1 MQRNAP
7 VGIIGLGLMGTALS
21 ERLIGAGVAVV
32 GFDID
37 SSRCDALRDNRGK
50 IATSAGELAGQCRA
64 IVIAV
69 YDGAQ
74 LEVLLG
80 ELEKVPARP
89 AIICTTTCAPDEIVR
104 IAARATQVAGKPW
117 VLDPVGAG
125 ATAFRDKAVAALLA
139 HKPSII
145 RGNASEIMAVARI
158 AGHGDTAAR
167 PKGVD
172 SANTVAE
179 AEALAI
185 ALSRAQNCVVAA
197 TGAVDFVTDGKRHA
211 HIGNGSQM
219 MTFVTALGCALS
231 ALTAAF
237 ATAGEDRFAT
247 TCAALIAYGIAGEMA
262 EENSDGPGSFRMM
275 FLDMLYRLDA
285 EDFVMNADFSA

>member
-1 MQRNAP
+1 MKKP
-7 VGIIGLGLMGTALS
+7 VAGTAGLPS
-21 ERLIGAGVAVV
+21 LPSMA
-32 GFDID
+32 
-37 SSRCDALRDNRGK
+37 AL
-50 IATSAGELAGQCRA
+50 
-64 IVIAV
+64 
-69 YDGAQ
+69 
-74 LEVLLG
+74 
-80 ELEKVPARP
+80 LEKVAEKRPLVQNITNFVAMDISANVLLAMGASPAMVS
-89 AIICTTTCAPDEIVR
+89 AIEEAEEFCGLADALAVNIGTLSQAGLDSMLV
-104 IAARATQVAGKPW
+104 AARAAQVAGKPW

>member
-1 MQRNAP
+1 MKKP
-7 VGIIGLGLMGTALS
+7 VAGTAGLPS
-21 ERLIGAGVAVV
+21 LPSMA
-32 GFDID
+32 
-37 SSRCDALRDNRGK
+37 AL
-50 IATSAGELAGQCRA
+50 
-64 IVIAV
+64 
-69 YDGAQ
+69 
-74 LEVLLG
+74 
-80 ELEKVPARP
+80 LEKVAEKRPLVQNITNFVAMDISANVLLAMGASPAMVS
-89 AIICTTTCAPDEIVR
+89 AIEEAEEFCGLADALAVNIGTLSQASLDSMLV
-104 IAARATQVAGKPW
+104 AARAAQVAGKPW

-158 AGHGDTAAR
+158 AGLGDTAAR

>member
-1 MQRNAP
+1 MA
-7 VGIIGLGLMGTALS
+7 AL
-21 ERLIGAGVAVV
+21 
-32 GFDID
+32 
-37 SSRCDALRDNRGK
+37 
-50 IATSAGELAGQCRA
+50 
-64 IVIAV
+64 
-69 YDGAQ
+69 
-74 LEVLLG
+74 
-80 ELEKVPARP
+80 LEKVAEKRPLVQNITNFVAMDISANVLLAMGASPAMVS
-89 AIICTTTCAPDEIVR
+89 AIEEAEEFCGLADALAVNIGTLSQASLDSMLV
-104 IAARATQVAGKPW
+104 AARAAQVAGKPW

-158 AGHGDTAAR
+158 AGLGDTAAR

-179 AEALAI
+179 TEALAI

>member
-1 MQRNAP
+1 MKKP
-7 VGIIGLGLMGTALS
+7 VAGTAGLPS
-21 ERLIGAGVAVV
+21 LPSMA
-32 GFDID
+32 
-37 SSRCDALRDNRGK
+37 AL
-50 IATSAGELAGQCRA
+50 
-64 IVIAV
+64 
-69 YDGAQ
+69 
-74 LEVLLG
+74 
-80 ELEKVPARP
+80 LEKVAEKRPLVQNITNFVAMDISANVLLAMGASPAMVS
-89 AIICTTTCAPDEIVR
+89 AIEEAAEFCGLADALAVNIGTLSQASLDSMLV
-104 IAARATQVAGKPW
+104 AARAAQVAGKPW

-158 AGHGDTAAR
+158 AGLGDTAAR